1 MGRLCREKPK
11 DEQSWIDSREKR
23 GIGGSDAA
31 AIVGVSPWKTANDLW
46 MEKTGKKRP
55 ADISDDPFVAQ
66 GHRMEN
72 AIRELYKSYHPDY
85 KVTYHKY
92 HLLYQSDRPWLFAT
106 LDGEV
111 VLPDKRK
118 GILEVKTNTP
128 VGRAGWAKWDCQ
140 IPRQYEIQLY
150 HQMLASGFE
159 FADLVALL
167 INQDGDFTVRTYRFE
182 RAEHEEDLKWLLE
195 KEDEFWKSIQNKT
208 LPTMTLVL

>member
-1 MGRLCREKPK
+1 MGKLCREKPK
-11 DEQSWIDSREKR
+11 DKKAWIQARSVR
-23 GIGGSDAA
+23 GIGGSDAS
-31 AIVGVSPWKTANDLW
+31 AIVGASPWKTANDLW
-46 MEKTGKKRP
+46 MEKTGQKQP
-55 ADISDDPFVAQ
+55 EDISNDAFVAQ

-72 AIRELYKSYHPDY
+72 AIRELYASYHPDY

-128 VGRAGWAKWDCQ
+128 VGKAGWAKWDCQ
-140 IPRQYEIQLY
+140 IPRQYEVQLY
-150 HQMLASGFE
+150 HQMLATGFD

-195 KEDEFWKSIQNKT
+195 KEEEFWQSVQNRT
-208 LPTMTLVL
+208 LPPMTLVL